1 MFALLV
7 TAWVMFAVKY
17 AILAVGAFA
26 LVHAVRQR
34 PDAFPAVD
42 KLTKGKWLA
51 IIVGSAAAVL
61 LFGFNGSGFLLS
73 LIGTTAICVYLAD
86 VRPKVDEVQR
96 GSRW

>member
-1 MFALLV
+1 MFALEV
-7 TAWVMFAVKY
+7 AFYVRYAIQY

-34 PDAFPAVD
+34 PDAFTAVD

-51 IIVGSAAAVL
+51 IIGGSAAAVL